1 MRWSTG
7 RNGSWTKTWR
17 PACEEDWQNW
27 RIQKLLIIDPA
38 SPGKV
43 DEVICELNRN
53 RKQEELSILRYD
65 DRGIE
70 VMPGEC
76 TKGMGVKRLAQSLG
90 IPMDEVMVLGDNKND
105 IDMFR
110 AAGLGAAVGNAVSAL
125 KEEADYVSHE
135 KWVYGVIEA
144 LEALNL
150 PQRCHGALECKGSER
165 GKGQ

>member
-1 MRWSTG
+1 
-7 RNGSWTKTWR
+7 
-17 PACEEDWQNW
+17 
-27 RIQKLLIIDPA
+27 
-38 SPGKV
+38 
-43 DEVICELNRN
+43 
-53 RKQEELSILRYD
+53 
-65 DRGIE
+65 
-70 VMPGEC
+70 MPGEC

-125 KEEADYVSHE
+125 KEEADYVSYE

-150 PQRCHGALECKGSER
+150 PQWCHGALECKGSEEVWTTK
-165 GKGQ
+165 GKRTSLKRY